1 MLEIENF
8 KKSFG
13 TKPLLDIPQL
23 ILDQKIYWI
32 KGENGTGKTTLL
44 KCLAG
49 ISSFCGN
56 ITLDQIA
63 LKQQPRKYLQKVNFS
78 QTEPTFPDFLTGMQ
92 LIAFFIKAKQGSFE
106 QINKL
111 LDDFQMKAYID
122 AQPLA
127 TYSSGMLKKLSLILA
142 FLGKPTVV
150 LLDEP
155 YISLDLQAIET
166 LNKYLEN
173 MLANKT
179 TVLLTTHLDSLDI
192 PCEIIN
198 LELLVN
204 HD

>member
-23 ILDQKIYWI
+23 ILHQKIYWI

-49 ISSFCGN
+49 LSSFYGN
-56 ITLDQIA
+56 ITLDQIS
-63 LKQQPRKYLQKVNFS
+63 LKKQPRKYLQKVNFS

-92 LIAFFIKAKQGSFE
+92 LITFFIKAKQGSFE
-106 QINKL
+106 QISKL

-142 FLGKPTVV
+142 FLGNPTVV

-155 YISLDLQAIET
+155 YISLDLQAIDN

-173 MLANKT
+173 ILANKT
-179 TVLLTTHLDSLDI
+179 TVLLTTHLDSLVI